1 MRRKLLLSYA
11 VLVLV
16 IVVPLSVVINNALK
30 DQLVTQ
36 YEAQLENEIGLVKEH
51 LLDIDLNET
60 SFKEFA
66 YGVKEMLDVRVTI
79 INGSGVVQADS
90 EEDPAKMDNH
100 INREEVRTALATNT
114 LASSVRY
121 SSTLKTEYLYTAI
134 PVTLQETHYIIR
146 ISKPLF
152 ELNEINDTIKRYT
165 MLSTVIAIVLAM
177 IIAWLMS
184 RRITGP
190 IDELTE
196 AAKDISAGNYGKKIY
211 THTSDQIGELTN
223 SFNHMSVNL
232 AVTMSNLKQR
242 NVELEAILNSMI
254 NGIIAI
260 DADKNILMINPICFE
275 ILNLPSDYIVEN
287 ESMYKIIRND
297 ELAEMVE
304 DAIESGISQVK
315 ELSYVHLD
323 KILRI
328 YINPIITTE
337 KDIIGSI
344 VVLQDVTQ
352 IRKLEQMRSDFVS
365 NVSHELKTPLT
376 SIKGFVDTLKNGA
389 ISDEGTA
396 LRFLDIIDIESDRL
410 YRLINDILILSE
422 IERMDKDYDKERVE
436 VCEVIDEVVDMLS
449 LKAEQKN
456 IGLSAEMDGPM
467 TMLGNRDRV
476 KQMMINLVDNALKY
490 TEVGEVN
497 IKITSTG
504 NWIKITVS
512 DTGIGIPEEHLNR
525 LFERFYRVDK
535 GRSRNQGGTG
545 LGLSIV
551 KHIVLLYK
559 GKISVTSTVNGGT
572 TFEIL
577 FPKDIEQS

>member
-51 LLDIDLNET
+51 LLDIDLDET

-66 YGVKEMLDVRVTI
+66 YGVKDMLDVRVTI

-90 EEDPAKMDNH
+90 EENPANMDNH
-100 INREEVRTALATNT
+100 INREEVRTALSTGT

-134 PVTLQETHYIIR
+134 PVTLKGTHYIIR

-165 MLSTVIAIVLAM
+165 MLSTAIAIILAM
-177 IIAWLMS
+177 IIAWFMS

-190 IDELTE
+190 IDELTK

-232 AVTMSNLKQR
+232 AVSMTSLKQR

-315 ELSYVHLD
+315 ELSYIHLD

-328 YINPIITTE
+328 YINPIITNE

-389 ISDEGTA
+389 IGDEGTA

-449 LKAEQKN
+449 LKAEQKS
-456 IGLSAEMDGPM
+456 IGLSAEKDGPM

-512 DTGIGIPEEHLNR
+512 DTGIGIPEEHLTR

-559 GKISVTSTVNGGT
+559 GKISVTSNVNAGT

-577 FPKDIEQS
+577 FPKDSEQ

>member
-51 LLDIDLNET
+51 LLDIDLDET
-60 SFKEFA
+60 SFNEFA
-66 YGVKEMLDVRVTI
+66 NGVKEMLDVRVTI
-79 INGSGVVQADS
+79 IDGTGVVQADS
-90 EEDPAKMDNH
+90 EEDPANMDNH
-100 INREEVRTALATNT
+100 INREEVRTALANGT

-134 PVTLQETHYIIR
+134 PVTLNGTHYIIR

-165 MLSTVIAIVLAM
+165 MLSTGFAILVAM
-177 IIAWLMS
+177 MIAWLLS

-211 THTSDQIGELTN
+211 THTSDQIGELTQ
-223 SFNHMSVNL
+223 SFNHMSVSL
-232 AVTMSNLKQR
+232 ATTMNNLKQR

-275 ILNLPSDYIVEN
+275 ILNLPSDYVVEN

-304 DAIESGISQVK
+304 EAIDSGISQIK

-328 YINPIITTE
+328 YINPIITNE
-337 KDIIGSI
+337 KEIIGSI

-352 IRKLEQMRSDFVS
+352 MRKLEQMRSDFVS

-422 IERMDKDYDKERVE
+422 IERMDKDYDKDRLE
-436 VCEVIDEVVDMLS
+436 VGEVIDEVVDMLS
-449 LKAEQKN
+449 LKAEQKH
-456 IGLSAEMDGPM
+456 IGLLAEKDGPM

-476 KQMMINLVDNALKY
+476 KQMMINLIDNALKY
-490 TEVGEVN
+490 TEVGNVS
-497 IKITSTG
+497 IKLTSTG

-559 GKISVTSTVNGGT
+559 GKISVSSRVNTGT

-577 FPKDIEQS
+577 FPKDIEQ